1 MRYTLDPLV
10 GARVTVAGTNLGT
23 VTDEAGQF
31 SIQGI
36 SGTEVTLQVAMLGFM
51 METVQVRVG
60 TTDLQVLM
68 EQSVIQL
75 DALVVTG
82 TAGDTRKRVLGNAVT
97 QIDVSAAETAPVQS
111 FTELLNGRSTGVVVQ
126 KGSGVAGGT
135 SEIRI
140 RGRSSLRTVSDAPLI
155 YVDGI
160 RVNNRLVGGHTD
172 PTTSRLDDIDPASI
186 ASIEIIKGP
195 AAATLYG
202 TEASNGVIQ
211 IITKKGADG
220 PARWNFTM
228 RQGMSY
234 FNNAAE
240 RLDINYWEDPV
251 TGEVL
256 SANMVELEEARGT
269 PIFSTGH
276 DQFYTVSVAGGSEQL
291 QYFMSGSGTFNK
303 GITPDNHGK
312 RYNAQLNLSAQ
323 PNPTININANA
334 AFVMSR
340 YRLPEQGN
348 TGVLPELQRGSPRD
362 LDTPT
367 RGFYAEPPDAVWEA
381 YHLNQDV
388 NRMTGGISVKHE
400 LFEWLN
406 HQLTLGLDFTD
417 QEIADYTPR
426 LGEQYAQFFTARFA
440 SGSKEVERE
449 EVLYTTIEY
458 NATVSKDITDALTSN
473 TSGGFQIY
481 QKSIEFLETEGEGF
495 PATGVKTIAGAGTFQ
510 RGRDDFVENNTVGF
524 FVQQQVGWKDRLF
537 LTGAIRAD
545 DNSAFG
551 SDFDVV
557 YYPKVS
563 GSWVISEE
571 PFFNFGLI
579 NSLRLRAAYGESGQQ
594 PDAFAALRT
603 FEARPHPEGTAAV
616 TPEAVGNPDL
626 GPERG
631 KEIEMGFDLSMFRDR
646 FTVDFTYYNQKTT
659 DAILS
664 RNVAPSSGFSGEQ
677 FVNVGQISNSGV
689 EVGMNAL
696 AIDSRNLDWELGF
709 TFNTNKN
716 NIDSL
721 GIEGWLDIGWTTRHQ
736 EGYPVGSFFAA
747 EILSAE
753 LDPDGT
759 AINLMCDDG
768 NGGSMSC
775 DDSPPWV
782 FQGHP
787 SPDFEG
793 SFNTTV
799 TLLDRLRIRGLVD
812 FMVGQSKYVTDRWNR
827 CAWIQNCEINVYPE
841 RFDPRDVAAAQN
853 GGANEFGYTIKEAS
867 FARLREVS
875 VEYSL
880 PDSWVSVL
888 KARSG
893 SISVG
898 GRNLGVW
905 TKYPDLDP
913 ETMHIA
919 SAVEEPEDQS
929 VLPPLRQF
937 SFTVRLSY

>member
-1 MRYTLDPLV
+1 
-10 GARVTVAGTNLGT
+10 
-23 VTDEAGQF
+23 
-31 SIQGI
+31 
-36 SGTEVTLQVAMLGFM
+36 
-51 METVQVRVG
+51 
-60 TTDLQVLM
+60 
-68 EQSVIQL
+68 
-75 DALVVTG
+75 
-82 TAGDTRKRVLGNAVT
+82 
-97 QIDVSAAETAPVQS
+97 
-111 FTELLNGRSTGVVVQ
+111 
-126 KGSGVAGGT
+126 
-135 SEIRI
+135 
-140 RGRSSLRTVSDAPLI
+140 
-155 YVDGI
+155 
-160 RVNNRLVGGHTD
+160 
-172 PTTSRLDDIDPASI
+172 
-186 ASIEIIKGP
+186 
-195 AAATLYG
+195 
-202 TEASNGVIQ
+202 
-211 IITKKGADG
+211 
-220 PARWNFTM
+220 
-228 RQGMSY
+228 
-234 FNNAAE
+234 
-240 RLDINYWEDPV
+240 
-251 TGEVL
+251 
-256 SANMVELEEARGT
+256 
-269 PIFSTGH
+269 
-276 DQFYTVSVAGGSEQL
+276 
-291 QYFMSGSGTFNK
+291 
-303 GITPDNHGK
+303 
-312 RYNAQLNLSAQ
+312 
-323 PNPTININANA
+323 
-334 AFVMSR
+334 
-340 YRLPEQGN
+340 
-348 TGVLPELQRGSPRD
+348 
-362 LDTPT
+362 
-367 RGFYAEPPDAVWEA
+367 
-381 YHLNQDV
+381 
-388 NRMTGGISVKHE
+388 
-400 LFEWLN
+400 
-406 HQLTLGLDFTD
+406 
-417 QEIADYTPR
+417 
-426 LGEQYAQFFTARFA
+426 
-440 SGSKEVERE
+440 
-449 EVLYTTIEY
+449 
-458 NATVSKDITDALTSN
+458 
-473 TSGGFQIY
+473 
-481 QKSIEFLETEGEGF
+481 
-495 PATGVKTIAGAGTFQ
+495 
-510 RGRDDFVENNTVGF
+510 
-524 FVQQQVGWKDRLF
+524 
-537 LTGAIRAD
+537 
-545 DNSAFG
+545 
-551 SDFDVV
+551 
-557 YYPKVS
+557 
-563 GSWVISEE
+563 
-571 PFFNFGLI
+571 
-579 NSLRLRAAYGESGQQ
+579 
-594 PDAFAALRT
+594 
-603 FEARPHPEGTAAV
+603 
-616 TPEAVGNPDL
+616 VGNPDL